1 MGKEW
6 GKYAWKKKDLMAQ
19 TSQISTQT
27 RVLILVNVLIYKG
40 CWIGFCEGVQKE
52 VSWPMKWLDLAVWI
66 IFLVILNELIIKYVI
81 RLLGL
86 WIFLKT
92 NEMLENEIIVFNVQ

>member
-1 MGKEW
+1 MGKAW
-6 GKYAWKKKDLMAQ
+6 GKYVWKKKDLMTQ

-27 RVLILVNVLIYKG
+27 RVLILVNVLI
-40 CWIGFCEGVQKE
+40 IQRALNRLVQRCAKKM
-52 VSWPMKWLDLAVWI
+52 SWPMKWLDLAIWI

-92 NEMLENEIIVFNVQ
+92 DEMLENEIIVFNVQ